1 MSEVYVV
8 KPGDTLSQISA
19 RYNVKG
25 GYTALAKYNN
35 IANPS
40 RINVGQKIII
50 PNGSTSGGSTAQAG
64 ATASSGKVKIT
75 AQALNVRQGAGT
87 SYGVLGTLSKGQVV
101 AYSKA
106 KNGWLQIS
114 FRGQTGWIS
123 QKYTQT
129 TSAKVTNNKPSG
141 TEKTMY
147 VTATS
152 LNVRSG
158 GSTNDSII
166 GSLSRGQA
174 VTVLGEA
181 SGWARIQYGSG
192 KAYVSMQYLTSKKPS
207 TPAKDTSSNYKPGT
221 GGAFNL
227 DQKKLAKVAKGAVKY
242 YSPLVKSMGE
252 ASITTKQRAC
262 CYIAQLAHESD
273 HFNTLEEYA
282 SGKAYEGRTDLGNTR
297 PGDGVRFKGR
307 GALQLTGRYNY
318 TRASKDLGIDL
329 VSNPKIVSENPDIAF
344 KVSAWYWNKC
354 NLNSYCDNYDFRG
367 LTKAINGGYNGY
379 DSRLNYYNLA
389 NKYL

>member
-307 GALQLTGRYNY
+307 GAIQLTGRYNY
-318 TRASKDLGIDL
+318 TRAKIWASTSSAIQKSSRKIPISPSKSRHGIGT
-329 VSNPKIVSENPDIAF
+329 N
-344 KVSAWYWNKC
+344 
-354 NLNSYCDNYDFRG
+354 
-367 LTKAINGGYNGY
+367 AI
-379 DSRLNYYNLA
+379 
-389 NKYL
+389 

>member
-25 GYTALAKYNN
+25 GYQALAKYNN

-129 TSAKVTNNKPSG
+129 TSANVTNKKPSG
-141 TEKTMY
+141 
-147 VTATS
+147 V
-152 LNVRSG
+152 
-158 GSTNDSII
+158 I
-166 GSLSRGQA
+166 GSVSRGQA

-207 TPAKDTSSNYKPGT
+207 TPAKDTPSNYKPGT

-227 DQKKLAKVAKGAVKY
+227 DQNKLAKVAKGAVKY

-262 CYIAQLAHESD
+262 CYIAQLAHESA

-282 SGKAYEGRTDLGNTR
+282 SGKAYEGRTDLGNTQ

-307 GALQLTGRYNY
+307 GAIQLTGRYNY